1 VRSMIRYISIVLI
14 LGVFTSCNKKLIHS
28 KQENIEINTFK
39 FDYFAAKAKL
49 NYNSGDQKLSVVA
62 NLRIKYD
69 SLIWISISPGLGVE
83 VLRLKLTTDS
93 VFLIDRMAH
102 KYMKSSYSEFN
113 NFYGIKLNFKW
124 IQAIMLGNPLSSNK
138 KLVTNKENG
147 RVLYEQKDGPLFIR
161 NFIGDQSNKIEKI
174 SVRNSTAKYE
184 MVINYGDFTQLN
196 ERALLPYYMKLVL
209 TFFEERQPTKEIDIN
224 IKSANLPDKTL
235 KFPFNVPAKFLKD

>member
-1 VRSMIRYISIVLI
+1 MRSMIRYISIVLI

-39 FDYFAAKAKL
+39 FDYFTAKAKL
-49 NYNSGDQKLSVVA
+49 NYTNGDQKLSAVA

-138 KLVTNKENG
+138 KLVINKENG
-147 RVLYEQKDGPLFIR
+147 RILYEQNDGPLFIR

-174 SVRNSTAKYE
+174 SVRNSAAKYE

-209 TFFEERQPTKEIDIN
+209 TFFEEEQPTKQIDIN

>member
-1 VRSMIRYISIVLI
+1 MIRFISTVLI
-14 LGVFTSCNKKLIHS
+14 LGVFTSCNKRLIHS
-28 KQENIEINTFK
+28 KQENIEINTLK
-39 FDYFAAKAKL
+39 FDYFTAKAKL
-49 NYNSGDQKLSVVA
+49 NYTNGDQKLSAVA

-69 SLIWISISPGLGVE
+69 SLIWISISPGLGIE

-93 VFLIDRMAH
+93 VFLIDRIAH
-102 KYMKSSYSEFN
+102 KYMKSSYGEFN
-113 NFYGIKLNFKW
+113 HFYGINLNFKW

-138 KLVTNKENG
+138 KLVINKENG
-147 RVLYEQKDGPLFIR
+147 RILYEQNDGPLFIR
-161 NFIGDQSNKIEKI
+161 NSA
-174 SVRNSTAKYE
+174 AKYE

-209 TFFEERQPTKEIDIN
+209 TFFEEEQPTKQIDIN